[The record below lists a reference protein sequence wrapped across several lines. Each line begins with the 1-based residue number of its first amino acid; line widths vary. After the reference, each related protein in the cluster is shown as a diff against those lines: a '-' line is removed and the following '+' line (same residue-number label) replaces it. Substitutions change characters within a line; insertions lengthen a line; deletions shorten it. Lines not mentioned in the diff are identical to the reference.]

1 MKKSQGNNEDC
12 LNSSA
17 FSCSG
22 WKTTK
27 CCWKALV
34 FLLFLPLGKAG
45 KLIFHYKTWIV
56 PVPTKEKFA
65 TRPWETAQLWAL
77 PGPSRGA
84 HCGAAKGTA
93 ALFWQSSTAAV
104 KQITSRHLTILE
116 TVVSTEFCLN
126 QINLLMGMVIHWE
139 RNEGKKLP
147 QKCTVSHTT
156 YTWVRMHK
164 HTHKHTC
171 NAMLGRESLKVW
183 KSGVSLC
190 VNREVWLMSNFAV
203 GTAYPT

>member
-1 MKKSQGNNEDC
+1 MKKSQGDNEDC

-27 CCWKALV
+27 WCWKALF
-34 FLLFLPLGKAG
+34 FLLFLPLGKAR
-45 KLIFHYKTWIV
+45 KLIFHYKTWLG

-65 TRPWETAQLWAL
+65 TGPWETAQVWAL
-77 PGPSRGA
+77 PGRSRGA

-104 KQITSRHLTILE
+104 KQITSRRLTILE

-126 QINLLMGMVIHWE
+126 QINLLMGMVMHWE

-147 QKCTVSHTT
+147 QKCAVSHTT
-156 YTWVRMHK
+156 YTCVHMHK
-164 HTHKHTC
+164 HTNTHTC
-171 NAMLGRESLKVW
+171 NAMLGRESLQ
-183 KSGVSLC
+183 SLEIWGEPMC
-190 VNREVWLMSNFAV
+190 QQGSVANE
-203 GTAYPT
+203 